1 MKKTSSHKII
11 SSRDKQSINKVEIRN
26 QIRTV
31 KIEFYLIHNF
41 GACLYERISVLLN
54 FSIIFFKRQDSKWP
68 KLEEK
73 AAIGRFQAIEELKNK
88 QAQV

>member
-1 MKKTSSHKII
+1 M
-11 SSRDKQSINKVEIRN
+11 
-26 QIRTV
+26 
-31 KIEFYLIHNF
+31 IHNF

-88 QAQV
+88 QARVWRVLYFYVFFYFAILHEFYMHDLTV